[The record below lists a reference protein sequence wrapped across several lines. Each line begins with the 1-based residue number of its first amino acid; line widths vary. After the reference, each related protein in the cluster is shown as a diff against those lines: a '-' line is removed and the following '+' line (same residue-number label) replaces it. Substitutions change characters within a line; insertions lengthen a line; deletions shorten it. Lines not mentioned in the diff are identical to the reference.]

1 MLIPAVI
8 HTFHTSLPP
17 TLYSHL
23 QVLQPHRAALRCIC
37 LSHRNFGKPAR
48 GGGMAHVRRRYR
60 QYATGKNAPA
70 PPPTNTQVWVGG
82 EGTCE
87 ILSVPRSKC
96 APASPLAP
104 QNPKP

>member
-8 HTFHTSLPP
+8 HTFHISLPP

-23 QVLQPHRAALRCIC
+23 QVLQPHGAALRCIY

-48 GGGMAHVRRRYR
+48 KGGMAHVSRRYR

-70 PPPTNTQVWVGG
+70 PPYKHTSVGG
-82 EGTCE
+82 WGGD
-87 ILSVPRSKC
+87 L
-96 APASPLAP
+96 
-104 QNPKP
+104 